1 MKIALI
7 GSGRLATQLGM
18 AMKAAGHD
26 VLQVYS
32 RTEANARSLALLLQ
46 TTYTTSLTSVTHD
59 AQLYVVALTDAV
71 LEDALATLCPDR
83 KDKVFV
89 HTAGS
94 MPMDV
99 FAGKTVHYGVFY
111 PMQTFSK
118 ERNVDF
124 SKIPVFVE
132 YQDSIAKT
140 CIEDLAFSLS
150 THVYNLTSEGRRH
163 LHLSAVFACNF
174 VNHCYAL
181 AADILQQHNL
191 PFDVLLPLID
201 ETAEKVHQLHPDM
214 AQTGPAIRFDRNVID
229 KQLQLLPPSSNA
241 RSIYECMSKS
251 IHEKYT
257 RND

>member
-99 FAGKTVHYGVFY
+99 FAGKAVHYGVFY

-140 CIEDLAFSLS
+140 CIENLAFSLS

-174 VNHCYAL
+174 SNHMYDVCARVL
-181 AADILQQHNL
+181 ARKGI
-191 PFDVLLPLID
+191 PFEVMLPLID
-201 ETAEKVHQLHPDM
+201 ETARKVHALTPRE
-214 AQTGPAIRFDRNVID
+214 AQTGPAVRYDQTVMQRHLD
-229 KQLQLLPPSSNA
+229 LLEDEDLKQIYNLLSQH
-241 RSIYECMSKS
+241 
-251 IHEKYT
+251 IHQYT
-257 RND
+257 L

>member
-18 AMKAAGHD
+18 ALKAAGHD

-83 KDKVFV
+83 KDRVFV

-94 MPMDV
+94 RPMDV
-99 FAGKTVHYGVFY
+99 FAGKAVHYGVFY

-174 VNHCYAL
+174 SNHMYDVCARVL
-181 AADILQQHNL
+181 ARKGI
-191 PFDVLLPLID
+191 PFEVMLPLID
-201 ETAEKVHQLHPDM
+201 ETARKVHALTPRE
-214 AQTGPAIRFDRNVID
+214 AQTGPAVRYDQTVMQRHLD
-229 KQLQLLPPSSNA
+229 LLEDEDLKQIYNLLSQH
-241 RSIYECMSKS
+241 
-251 IHEKYT
+251 IHQYT
-257 RND
+257 L

>member
-71 LEDALATLCPDR
+71 LEDALATLCSDR
-83 KDKVFV
+83 RDKVFV

-99 FAGKTVHYGVFY
+99 FAGKAVHYGVFY
-111 PMQTFSK
+111 PVQTF
-118 ERNVDF
+118 
-124 SKIPVFVE
+124 
-132 YQDSIAKT
+132 
-140 CIEDLAFSLS
+140 
-150 THVYNLTSEGRRH
+150 
-163 LHLSAVFACNF
+163 
-174 VNHCYAL
+174 
-181 AADILQQHNL
+181 
-191 PFDVLLPLID
+191 
-201 ETAEKVHQLHPDM
+201 
-214 AQTGPAIRFDRNVID
+214 
-229 KQLQLLPPSSNA
+229 
-241 RSIYECMSKS
+241 
-251 IHEKYT
+251 
-257 RND
+257 

>member
-18 AMKAAGHD
+18 ALKAAGHD

-46 TTYTTSLTSVTHD
+46 TTYATSLTSVTHD

-99 FAGKTVHYGVFY
+99 FAGKAVHYGVFY

-132 YQDSIAKT
+132 YQDSIAKSIGT
-140 CIEDLAFSLS
+140 GIVIWANKILES
-150 THVYNLTSEGRRH
+150 VY
-163 LHLSAVFACNF
+163 
-174 VNHCYAL
+174 
-181 AADILQQHNL
+181 
-191 PFDVLLPLID
+191 
-201 ETAEKVHQLHPDM
+201 
-214 AQTGPAIRFDRNVID
+214 
-229 KQLQLLPPSSNA
+229 
-241 RSIYECMSKS
+241 
-251 IHEKYT
+251 
-257 RND
+257 